1 MIESENYITIT
12 YAITGDIITK
22 VGKNKKVI
30 ELEDFIKNFN
40 FECILSDNTILS
52 YQDEIIQDIKII
64 KLPNIFIIVRSY
76 NQWYIINCSNNSV
89 NESEWETKKYSQI
102 FNYNNNNIILHKGNK
117 MYIYD
122 KETLELNNTY
132 TFCDHQ
138 YINNIIYTDTNLC
151 LLESANVTFSI
162 YKINHENKSYDIKCE
177 ISLTD
182 NIYDAH
188 DMYTVSDSFLVNIS
202 NNGNYVA
209 YYYVKIIDYNYIP
222 TLCIINTPLEHKL
235 SKDLEIIIEINYI
248 ECSNLLFSPDSSMIL
263 ITTFNSYFI
272 YDIKSKT
279 KILDNKKTLQE
290 SKYLSFI
297 KWLNDKYL
305 LYLFSNKINR
315 IDIYTGHIITIE
327 LNIPPNI
334 RIEKCIYYLNNKFL
348 LLSDACHIYI
358 FYIGF
363 LYNNNIDSS
372 IILESYREF
381 SFDESSYN
389 IFDCIL

>member
-1 MIESENYITIT
+1 
-12 YAITGDIITK
+12 
-22 VGKNKKVI
+22 
-30 ELEDFIKNFN
+30 
-40 FECILSDNTILS
+40 
-52 YQDEIIQDIKII
+52 
-64 KLPNIFIIVRSY
+64 
-76 NQWYIINCSNNSV
+76 
-89 NESEWETKKYSQI
+89 
-102 FNYNNNNIILHKGNK
+102 
-117 MYIYD
+117 
-122 KETLELNNTY
+122 
-132 TFCDHQ
+132 
-138 YINNIIYTDTNLC
+138 
-151 LLESANVTFSI
+151 
-162 YKINHENKSYDIKCE
+162 
-177 ISLTD
+177 
-182 NIYDAH
+182 
-188 DMYTVSDSFLVNIS
+188 MYTVSDSFLVNIS
-202 NNGNYVA
+202 NNGNYVVYSCA
-209 YYYVKIIDYNYIP
+209 KIIDYDYIP
-222 TLCIINTPLEHKL
+222 TICIIKTPLEHKL

-263 ITTFNSYFI
+263 ITTLNSYFI

-290 SKYLSFI
+290 SKYFSFI

-381 SFDESSYN
+381 SFDKSSYN
-389 IFDCIL
+389 IFNFIL